1 MKKIEVTS
9 YADKCQFI
17 ERFLS
22 KKDIPY
28 QKIEGKTFEDVELHR
43 YIITVPDDL
52 ASNIIESISKIV
64 NTKQRD
70 IFITTNKIDATVS
83 EYLHDLAGKI
93 KKPKK
98 RPQVVEELIPQ
109 TEPFVHF
116 KKDLFFM
123 IMISTVIASA
133 GLYMNSPAVVIGA
146 MLISPLIGPLT
157 AFSFNAAIGRPE
169 KMLKSFVS
177 GFILIITI
185 VAVSSAVSL
194 IAIQFVELPITNE
207 IEIRTTPSPVDV
219 VMGILLG
226 VAAGIAMVSIIPGIL
241 VGVAIAAALVP
252 PATVIGI
259 GLALF
264 DFDIFSG
271 SLLLTSSN
279 VVGLVLGCTIVF
291 FLKGIT
297 PRKYHERAVAKKYL
311 VGTIILY
318 ICLGILLTVLSV
330 FFADVLF

>member
-1 MKKIEVTS
+1 M
-9 YADKCQFI
+9 DKCLLI
-17 ERFLS
+17 EKFLF
-22 KKDIPY
+22 KKDLPY
-28 QKIEGKTFEDVELHR
+28 QKIEGKTFEDVELVR
-43 YIITVPDDL
+43 YIITTPDDL
-52 ASNIIESISKIV
+52 APNIIESLSKIV

-83 EYLHDLAGKI
+83 EYLHDLVGKI

-98 RPQVVEELIPQ
+98 IPQVVEELIPQ

-116 KKDLFFM
+116 KKDLFIM

-169 KMLKSFVS
+169 KMLRSFVS
-177 GFILIITI
+177 GFVLIITV

-194 IAIQFVELPITNE
+194 IAIQFVDLPITHE
-207 IEIRTTPSPVDV
+207 IETRTTPSPVDV
-219 VMGILLG
+219 ILGILLG

-291 FLKGIT
+291 LLRGIT
-297 PRKYHERAVAKKYL
+297 PRKYHERSTAKKYL
-311 VGTIILY
+311 TGTILFY
-318 ICLGILLTVLSV
+318 ICLGIVLVTLSL
-330 FFADVLF
+330 FFIDYPF